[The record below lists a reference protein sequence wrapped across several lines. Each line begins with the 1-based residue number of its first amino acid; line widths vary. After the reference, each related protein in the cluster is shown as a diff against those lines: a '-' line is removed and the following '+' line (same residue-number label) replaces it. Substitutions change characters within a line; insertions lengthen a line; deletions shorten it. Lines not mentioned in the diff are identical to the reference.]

1 MVENVKWSEL
11 VTSDEYKGRWVA
23 LDQCKYDAAAKPV
36 EGTLV
41 DADDDLVALCNRIR
55 SNGSHNCAI
64 VYIDERG
71 VVSCSGRA
79 LH

>member
-11 VTSDEYKGRWVA
+11 VSSDEYRGRWVA
-23 LDQCKYDAAAKPV
+23 LDQCRYDAAAKPI
-36 EGTLV
+36 EGTLI

-55 SNGSHNCAI
+55 SSGSHNCAI

-71 VVSCSGRA
+71 VPSSSPRA
-79 LH
+79 VH

>member
-1 MVENVKWSEL
+1 MLGTVKWSEL
-11 VTSDEYKGRWVA
+11 IASDEYRGRWVA
-23 LDQCKYDAAAKPV
+23 LDQCRYDAAAKPV

-55 SNGSHNCAI
+55 SSGSHNCAI
-64 VYIDERG
+64 LYIEERAAPQ
-71 VVSCSGRA
+71 SGPRA